1 MRSIVGKVS
10 AAVMLAGIWAL
21 LMHPLTGQEI
31 TAGAVIV
38 LILITAPITDT
49 ALFGEL
55 KFTPKRV
62 VYALIF
68 LFIFLVE
75 VVKSNI
81 DVASR
86 VLKPIIP
93 LRPGI
98 VRVQTRLTS
107 RLGRLLLANAI
118 TLTPGT
124 ITVDIQG
131 QDLFI
136 HWIYVD
142 AKDVDDAT
150 KKIVSKFE
158 RYLEVIFG

>member
-1 MRSIVGKVS
+1 MRFIAGRIS

-31 TAGAVIV
+31 LAGIGITF
-38 LILITAPITDT
+38 ILIITPITDT
-49 ALFGEL
+49 AVFGEL
-55 KFTPKRV
+55 RITPKRV
-62 VYALIF
+62 LFALVF
-68 LFIFLVE
+68 LVVFLVE

-81 DVASR
+81 DVATR
-86 VLKPIIP
+86 VLKPVIP
-93 LRPGI
+93 LKPGI

-124 ITVDIQG
+124 ITVDILG

-142 AKDVDDAT
+142 AVDIDEAT
-150 KKIVSKFE
+150 KKIVLKFE